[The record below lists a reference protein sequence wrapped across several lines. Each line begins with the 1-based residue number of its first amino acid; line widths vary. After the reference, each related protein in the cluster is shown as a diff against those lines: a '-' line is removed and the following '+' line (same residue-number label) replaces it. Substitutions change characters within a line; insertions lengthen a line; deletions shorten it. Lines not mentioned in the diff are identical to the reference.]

1 MSLLDELRA
10 LNEEELE
17 IAKRL
22 LELKDIKGYLVLKQI
37 PRENKTYYY
46 WYLRWYEDGKVH
58 ERRVYSK
65 EEVQRKLEE
74 KKTLK
79 QKLKEIQEER
89 RKIISQ
95 LLMS

>member
-17 IAKRL
+17 IVKRL
-22 LELKDIKGYLVLKQI
+22 LELKDIRGYLVLKQI

-46 WYLRWYEDGKVH
+46 WYLRWYEGGKMY
-58 ERRVYSK
+58 EKRVYSK
-65 EEVQRKLEE
+65 ETVKKMLEE
-74 KKTLK
+74 KKMLK
-79 QKLKEIQEER
+79 QRLKEIQEER
-89 RKIISQ
+89 KRIITQ

>member
-1 MSLLDELRA
+1 MSLLDELKT

-22 LELKDIKGYLVLKQI
+22 LELKDVKGYLVLKQI

-46 WYLRWYEDGKVH
+46 WYLRWYEGGKVH

-65 EEVQRKLEE
+65 EEVKRKLEE
-74 KKTLK
+74 KKMLK
-79 QKLKEIQEER
+79 QRLREIQEER
-89 RKIISQ
+89 KKIIAQ
-95 LLMS
+95 LLMI